1 MPYMQRAQIDV
12 LERAFPGGVECY
24 DAALSVA
31 TAPLV
36 SLSHG
41 GRGANAVCLFVNDDA
56 GAGSIHALA
65 DNGIRHIAMR
75 CAGYDRVDLDA
86 CEQRGISVTRVPAY
100 SPHAIAEH
108 AVALMLALNRQ
119 LVKASMRVIQG
130 NYSLSGLVGFNMHGK
145 TVGVIGTGKIGR
157 CTIDILL
164 GMGCR
169 VLAHDLY
176 PNEEMLSKGV
186 EYLSL
191 EELLPQ
197 SDIVTLHCP
206 LNSTTQH
213 LMNEN
218 RLSQMKHGAMLI
230 NTSRGALVETHALD
244 KALERRQVGSVGMDV
259 YENESGL
266 FFTDTSQFTDNMPGA
281 SLPHLGAWDYALHSL
296 AARPNVLV
304 TPHQAFLTQEAL
316 QNIADTTVL
325 NLNEFASG
333 VESYTNGVTSH

>member
-1 MPYMQRAQIDV
+1 
-12 LERAFPGGVECY
+12 
-24 DAALSVA
+24 
-31 TAPLV
+31 
-36 SLSHG
+36 
-41 GRGANAVCLFVNDDA
+41 
-56 GAGSIHALA
+56 
-65 DNGIRHIAMR
+65 MR

-266 FFTDTSQFTDNMPGA
+266 FFTDSACNTCCPTRDTRVRHHRDLAAQSLTRAQRHTTDNMPGA
-281 SLPHLGAWDYALHSL
+281 SLPPGAWDYALHSSRR
-296 AARPNVLV
+296 ARTSWSRPTGVPHARGAPEHCRHHRPQPQRDRLGRRVVHERGHHPLTPTYDV
-304 TPHQAFLTQEAL
+304 TCMAHCM
-316 QNIADTTVL
+316 
-325 NLNEFASG
+325 S
-333 VESYTNGVTSH
+333 TN